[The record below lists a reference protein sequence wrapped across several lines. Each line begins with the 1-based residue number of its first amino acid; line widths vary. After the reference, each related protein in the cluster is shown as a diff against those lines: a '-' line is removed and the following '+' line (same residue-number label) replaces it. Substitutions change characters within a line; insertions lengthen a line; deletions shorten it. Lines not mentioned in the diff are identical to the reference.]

1 MNLTSLNGVR
11 NGNGVRRRD
20 RTLVFRLSQD
30 EYESLV
36 AATSESG
43 GRSVS
48 DFIRTAVMA
57 TVENGLDHKSTPA
70 RVRELEQR
78 VRKLETAY
86 LGLLKEGA

>member
-1 MNLTSLNGVR
+1 MNIASVNGIR
-11 NGNGVRRRD
+11 NGNQRRD
-20 RTLVFRLSQD
+20 RTLVFRVSQG

-36 AATSESG
+36 VATSESG

-57 TVENGLDHKSTPA
+57 TVENGVDHKSTPA
-70 RVRELEQR
+70 RLGELERR

-86 LGLLKEGA
+86 LALLKEGA

>member
-1 MNLTSLNGVR
+1 M
-11 NGNGVRRRD
+11 
-20 RTLVFRLSQD
+20 VFRLSQD